1 MPKNLVDP
9 DLAARPVFVLSQ
21 RYESLRSPWH
31 QHRCAQFVY
40 ASEGVHTVRTDA
52 GLWVVPPQRAVW
64 ILPGER
70 HRGSA
75 KRGCWLRTLYAQPGA
90 VPVPPQCCVVNVDPL
105 LRLLLV
111 EASGFGPDHPAEG
124 PEQRLMQV
132 IIDRLAALA
141 VVPTGLP
148 AAADPRLV
156 RLTCQLEVN
165 PADSRPL
172 AALAADCGMTERTAA
187 RLFLKDTGL
196 SFGQWRQQ
204 LRLLK
209 AMEPLS
215 LGRSVTQVAF
225 EVGYADVSSF
235 IAVFRQA
242 FGETP
247 ARYFRKDDE

>member
-1 MPKNLVDP
+1 MSRQLVDP
-9 DLAARPVFVLSQ
+9 DQAARPVFVLSE
-21 RYESLRSPWH
+21 RYASLRSPWH
-31 QHRCAQFVY
+31 RHRRAQFVY
-40 ASEGVHTVRTDA
+40 ASEGVHTVRTA
-52 GLWVVPPQRAVW
+52 VGLWVVPPQRAVW

-70 HRGSA
+70 HRGHA
-75 KRGCWLRTLYAQPGA
+75 PRGCWLRTLYAEPGA
-90 VPVPPQCCVVNVDPL
+90 VPMPPRCRVVNVDPL

-111 EASGFGPDHPAEG
+111 EASGFGPDHPAHG

-132 IIDRLAALA
+132 IVDRLSALQEVPAGLPLA
-141 VVPTGLP
+141 V
-148 AAADPRLV
+148 DPRLV
-156 RLTCQLEVN
+156 RLTRRLETD
-165 PADSRPL
+165 PADPRPL

-215 LGRSVTQVAF
+215 EGRSVTEAALA
-225 EVGYADVSSF
+225 VGYADVSSF

-247 ARYFRKDDE
+247 ARYFR